1 MNQAGPESDESH
13 LAARLRAIGG
23 ALTKSEAI
31 IAQWLIANE
40 ATVAL
45 ESGASIAAKTGV
57 SEITVS
63 RFLKRAGFKGL
74 AGLKEELKLTRISH
88 LATTP
93 DFYLR
98 LIDGGI
104 SAFLKRDAEAI
115 LAISKEV
122 EKPCWQEAITTIADA
137 EDVYVTGFQTV
148 RGLAEDFAR
157 RLGIVRDSVR
167 FLSPHDDGLVEW
179 ISAGRHKDRARCLVM
194 IDIVPYARE
203 ARPIVRIARE
213 AGIDVV
219 VVTDILNTWA
229 TEETPFVF
237 HVTTK
242 MNTFLESTVPMTT
255 MVNVIIHAVSSK
267 CPENTRRRIKEW
279 PPLIEALKLY

>member
-104 SAFLKRDAEAI
+104 SAFLKRDAEAG
-115 LAISKEV
+115 EDH
-122 EKPCWQEAITTIADA
+122 ADHDR
-137 EDVYVTGFQTV
+137 ELLG
-148 RGLAEDFAR
+148 
-157 RLGIVRDSVR
+157 RLGIRMQAAE
-167 FLSPHDDGLVEW
+167 LE
-179 ISAGRHKDRARCLVM
+179 ADRQACC
-194 IDIVPYARE
+194 
-203 ARPIVRIARE
+203 
-213 AGIDVV
+213 GSG
-219 VVTDILNTWA
+219 T
-229 TEETPFVF
+229 
-237 HVTTK
+237 
-242 MNTFLESTVPMTT
+242 
-255 MVNVIIHAVSSK
+255 
-267 CPENTRRRIKEW
+267 
-279 PPLIEALKLY
+279 